1 MEFNMTVEFSEKEKE
16 SLRIVHDI
24 VETIENN
31 MNSVDIIEDTY
42 DNIYTDEEIEKFGE
56 LLYSLKENSFKIK
69 EEEE

>member
-1 MEFNMTVEFSEKEKE
+1 MEFNMTVDFSEKEKE

-42 DNIYTDEEIEKFGE
+42 DNTYTDEEIEKFVE
-56 LLYSLKENSFKIK
+56 LLYSLKENSFKITEGEK
-69 EEEE
+69 